1 MIKPA
6 QADFIQASREA
17 KHHGRRAVWNGK
29 ENQHDKADGPET
41 HRTAIFCGGGPA
53 PRAYP
58 DPVRRPRALPGEAY
72 TQAELDS
79 IVGKRIAKAMKGMPS
94 EAELSDYRSWKES
107 QQTERERWDALT
119 RERDESR
126 AALSEAW
133 TKVEQYEREKF
144 LLSKGVPADDVDY
157 YAFKIGKLVTDATY
171 FEKAAI
177 QFLQDN
183 PPAGTV
189 RVDLTAPLGGGAPAP
204 TENETM
210 NRLIREARK

>member
-1 MIKPA
+1 MTKQTDLKRIGLQFFA
-6 QADFIQASREA
+6 EEA
-17 KHHGRRAVWNGK
+17 
-29 ENQHDKADGPET
+29 PP
-41 HRTAIFCGGGPA
+41 PA
-53 PRAYP
+53 PTPTQSAAP
-58 DPVRRPRALPGEAY
+58 APSPEKAY

-157 YAFKIGKLVTDATY
+157 YAFKIGKLVTDATD